1 MPVIFSQKLQ
11 FTIMIA
17 FTYTLGTSFTE
28 LRLFFHKFSNINNT
42 VILTFCETLY
52 ADSIKL
58 FAEASEIFT
67 HVVF

>member
-1 MPVIFSQKLQ
+1 MPPIFSQKLQ

-28 LRLFFHKFSNINNT
+28 LRLFFHKISYINNT
-42 VILTFCETLY
+42 VFLTMPVY
-52 ADSIKL
+52 AGSLKL

>member
-1 MPVIFSQKLQ
+1 MPPIFSQKLQ

-17 FTYTLGTSFTE
+17 FTYTLSTSFTE
-28 LRLFFHKFSNINNT
+28 LRLFFHKISYINNT
-42 VILTFCETLY
+42 VFLTFCETVY
-52 ADSIKL
+52 AGSLKL